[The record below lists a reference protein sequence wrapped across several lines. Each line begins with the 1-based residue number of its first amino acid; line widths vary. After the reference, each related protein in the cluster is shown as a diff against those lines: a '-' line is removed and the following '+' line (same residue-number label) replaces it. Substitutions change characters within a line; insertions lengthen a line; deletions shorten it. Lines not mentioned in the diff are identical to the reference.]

1 MTLAIDTSMRGE
13 REGQDA
19 ASTNRSHYPERKRVS
34 TFGWSRRGA
43 GVLLA
48 ALICA
53 VLAVSGLDSSASAQT
68 VVDYDADDDG
78 LIEVASEAQLNAMRW
93 DLDGNGAVDAS
104 ANATD
109 YAAAFPTPAQRM
121 GCPTTGCTGYEV
133 AANISLSGNPGWEPI
148 GNTTTNFTATFEGN
162 AQSRTISNLSIN
174 SSADYAGLFG
184 VTGTGSAIRNVK
196 LTSVNVRGNDYVGA
210 LAGRTRGTIDNCETT
225 GSVTG
230 GWRVGGLIGLNDGT
244 ITASASSAT
253 VTSQSGGYAGG
264 LVGENRA
271 AIENSSASGSVR
283 APAWAGGL
291 VGLSTG
297 PIAGSTASGA
307 VTATAT
313 GSASRA
319 GGLVGQN
326 LATTIRNSHASGD
339 VTASNTHVGGLV
351 GLNYDED
358 AWNGS
363 AAPRNAIINSTA
375 RGTVTTTGSNVGGLV
390 GWNNG
395 PISDSTALNP
405 SVTGA
410 HAVGGLVGTN
420 NDQHADGTNTIDRS
434 TATADVTGN
443 GSPQALNTGGLV
455 GWNNGPVR
463 DSYAGGAVQGET
475 QMGGLVGTND
485 GGDVIN
491 SRASGAVGDSSL
503 AGNMR
508 GGLVGLNKGTVTGSV
523 ATGAVS
529 GSSASVALGGLVGR
543 NAGAISGS
551 AATGVVSGGH
561 QVGGLVGFARTGG
574 SVTESWAGGA
584 VSASLDATARASG
597 TYVGGL
603 IGWNEGTVG
612 ASFATGDVTGAGSA
626 GGLIGRSARTIIAT
640 YATGNVTGS
649 GDADCGTDLTCPSIG
664 GLIGDANKGD
674 PVVTPSNVQ
683 ASYSTGS
690 VSGNSMHLLGGLA
703 GAAERSPSRPERNA
717 VFTNSYW
724 DTATSGQTL
733 GVGSDDEDD
742 SGLIDGTETATPGAT
757 GQTTTALKAPT
768 GYTGIFA
775 DWDVSVPNAAA
786 RVGGPWDF
794 GGATDYPVLRG
805 LGAPPSLPAGTAT
818 RSVAEERAAD
828 TPIGFPLT
836 ATDVDGDALTYKLVG
851 ADAIFF
857 SINSMTG
864 QLLTTE
870 TVLDYERP
878 ADANRDHTYEFMV
891 QASDGTTVAF
901 QAVAVT
907 VTDAIENNF
916 PPTILGSAAVTAAEN
931 STEVAT
937 YTALD
942 PDGATTFTWSL
953 AGNDAGAFSISSE
966 GVLTFAAPPD
976 FEAPADAN
984 RNNIYEVTVQA
995 DDGGRTGELDVLVT
1009 VLDVDE
1015 PADISFVATGG
1026 VTVNDN
1032 ALTVDENHDGT
1043 LATFR
1048 ARDPENTPGP
1058 HVRMV
1063 GGHDRLLRHPR
1074 RRPLLQ

>member
-1 MTLAIDTSMRGE
+1 M
-13 REGQDA
+13 
-19 ASTNRSHYPERKRVS
+19 
-34 TFGWSRRGA
+34 
-43 GVLLA
+43 
-48 ALICA
+48 
-53 VLAVSGLDSSASAQT
+53 
-68 VVDYDADDDG
+68 
-78 LIEVASEAQLNAMRW
+78 
-93 DLDGNGAVDAS
+93 
-104 ANATD
+104 
-109 YAAAFPTPAQRM
+109 
-121 GCPTTGCTGYEV
+121 
-133 AANISLSGNPGWEPI
+133 
-148 GNTTTNFTATFEGN
+148 
-162 AQSRTISNLSIN
+162 
-174 SSADYAGLFG
+174 
-184 VTGTGSAIRNVK
+184 
-196 LTSVNVRGNDYVGA
+196 
-210 LAGRTRGTIDNCETT
+210 
-225 GSVTG
+225 
-230 GWRVGGLIGLNDGT
+230 
-244 ITASASSAT
+244 
-253 VTSQSGGYAGG
+253 
-264 LVGENRA
+264 
-271 AIENSSASGSVR
+271 
-283 APAWAGGL
+283 
-291 VGLSTG
+291 
-297 PIAGSTASGA
+297 ASGA
-307 VTATAT
+307 VTATRT
-313 GSASRA
+313 DGSALA
-319 GGLVGQN
+319 GGLAGRN
-326 LATTIRNSHASGD
+326 LDAAVIRNSHASGD
-339 VTASNTHVGGLV
+339 VTGSHNTVGGLV
-351 GLNYDED
+351 GSNYDED

-584 VSASLDATARASG
+584 VSASTATTISRSG

-612 ASFATGDVTGAGSA
+612 ASFASGDVTGAGSA

-649 GDADCGTDLTCPSIG
+649 GDPDCGTASTCPTSIG

-690 VSGNSMHLLGGLA
+690 VSGTSMHLRGGLA
-703 GAAERSPSRPERNA
+703 GAAERSPSRPERDA

-724 DTATSGQTL
+724 DTDTSGRTL
-733 GVGSDDEDD
+733 GVASDDEDD

-818 RSVAEERAAD
+818 LSIEEERAAG
-828 TPIGFPLT
+828 TPIGSPLT
-836 ATDVDGDALTYKLVG
+836 ASDADGDALTYKLVG

-870 TVLDYERP
+870 TVLDFERP
-878 ADANRDHTYEFMV
+878 ADADRDNEYEFMV
-891 QASDGTTVAF
+891 QARDGTSVAF
-901 QAVAVT
+901 QTVAVT

-937 YTALD
+937 YRALD
-942 PDGATTFTWSL
+942 QDGATTFTWSL
-953 AGNDAGAFSISSE
+953 AGNDKDFFAIDGGE
-966 GVLTFAAPPD
+966 LTFVTPPD
-976 FEAPADAN
+976 FEAPADTN
-984 RNNIYEVTVQA
+984 RDNIYEVTVQA
-995 DDGGRTGELDVLVT
+995 DDGGMTGELDVLVT
-1009 VLDVDE
+1009 VEDLDE
-1015 PADISFVATGG
+1015 PADISFTAAGG

-1032 ALTVDENHDGT
+1032 ALTVEENYDGT
-1043 LATFR
+1043 VATFI
-1048 ARDPENTPGP
+1048 ARDPENDPVP

-1074 RRPLLQ
+1074 RRPLLQEHPRFRGPRRRDQRLRHHGARPRQRRRDGQHRRHRHRRRRGRAGGHLVCGDRQRHRERQRAQRGREPRRPARYLHCDRPGGRGRSHVPVGAGGDRPLPLRHHRRRRALVSEHPRLRPPGRREELLQHHGASHRQRPHAPDGPHRRHRRRPPRERAACHHRAG

>member
-1 MTLAIDTSMRGE
+1 M
-13 REGQDA
+13 
-19 ASTNRSHYPERKRVS
+19 STC
-34 TFGWSRRGA
+34 GWSRRGA

-53 VLAVSGLDSSASAQT
+53 VLAVSGLDSTASAQT
-68 VVDYDADDDG
+68 GTDYDLDDDG

-93 DLDGNGAVDAS
+93 DLDGNGAVGAS

-121 GCPTTGCTGYEV
+121 GCPAPRCTGYEL
-133 AANISLSGNPGWEPI
+133 AANISLSSNPDWEPI

-230 GWRVGGLIGLNDGT
+230 RWRVGGLIGLNDGT

-283 APAWAGGL
+283 APAWTGGL

-307 VTATAT
+307 VTATVT

-351 GLNYDED
+351 GSNYDED

-363 AAPRNAIINSTA
+363 TTPRNAISGSTA
-375 RGTVTTTGSNVGGLV
+375 RGTVTTTGSFVGGLV
-390 GWNNG
+390 GWSNG

-410 HAVGGLVGTN
+410 HAVGGLVGSN
-420 NDQHADGTNTIDRS
+420 NDQQADDSNTIDRS

-443 GSPQALNTGGLV
+443 ASPQALNTGGLV
-455 GWNNGPVR
+455 SWNNGPVR
-463 DSYAGGAVQGET
+463 DSYAGGAVQGES

-543 NAGAISGS
+543 NAGSISGS

-561 QVGGLVGFARTGG
+561 QVGGLVGFAGTGG

-584 VSASLDATARASG
+584 VSASLDATASASG

-649 GDADCGTDLTCPSIG
+649 VVPDCGTDLTCPSIG
-664 GLIGDANKGD
+664 GLIGEANKGD
-674 PVVTPSNVQ
+674 PVVTHSNVQ

-690 VSGNSMHLLGGLA
+690 VSGTSMHLLGGLA

-733 GVGSDDEDD
+733 GVGSDDEDA
-742 SGLIDGTETATPGAT
+742 SGAIVAPETATPGAT
-757 GQTTTALKAPT
+757 GQTTTALKEPT
-768 GYTGIFA
+768 AYTGIFA
-775 DWDVSVPNAAA
+775 DWNVTITGVTA
-786 RVGGPWDF
+786 RTGGPWDF
-794 GGATDYPVLRG
+794 GAATDYPVLRG
-805 LGAPPSLPAGTAT
+805 LGAPPSFLAGTVT
-818 RSVAEERAAD
+818 LSIGEERAAG
-828 TPIGFPLT
+828 TPIGSPLT
-836 ATDVDGDALTYKLVG
+836 ASDADGDALTYKLVG
-851 ADAIFF
+851 AAAVFF
-857 SINSMTG
+857 SIDIMTG
-864 QLLTTE
+864 QLLTKTL
-870 TVLDYERP
+870 LDYENP
-878 ADANRDHTYEFMV
+878 VDADRDNEYEFMV
-891 QASDGTTVAF
+891 QAADGVTTAFQTVAVSVSD
-901 QAVAVT
+901 AIDNLSRPTIAGGATVAV
-907 VTDAIENNF
+907 
-916 PPTILGSAAVTAAEN
+916 AEN
-931 STEVAT
+931 STAVAT
-937 YTALD
+937 YRAQD
-942 PDGATTFTWSL
+942 PDGAGLWAL
-953 AGNDAGAFSISSE
+953 AG
-966 GVLTFAAPPD
+966 GVPNVCPL
-976 FEAPADAN
+976 
-984 RNNIYEVTVQA
+984 VVGS
-995 DDGGRTGELDVLVT
+995 GGSRGS
-1009 VLDVDE
+1009 DVD
-1015 PADISFVATGG
+1015 
-1026 VTVNDN
+1026 N
-1032 ALTVDENHDGT
+1032 
-1043 LATFR
+1043 
-1048 ARDPENTPGP
+1048 
-1058 HVRMV
+1058 
-1063 GGHDRLLRHPR
+1063 
-1074 RRPLLQ
+1074 